1 MKRSEK
7 YLNVLERLAG
17 KKAREAER
25 VMDTEHFEMRYQF
38 FFVLSATPWFLIM
51 LFVALV
57 CHWVLEVLWLAVF
70 CDLLAAILLYLLVDW
85 ASWRARVDE
94 TGITVYRLF
103 FLRKR
108 MERRAIRNVRLQ
120 GEKSSEAKKL
130 ILTDGNTELRFV
142 SEMVG
147 FELLFEWTKKR

>member
-7 YLNVLERLAG
+7 YLNVLERFAG
-17 KKAREAER
+17 KKAREAEGK
-25 VMDTEHFEMRYQF
+25 MDAGHFEMRYQL
-38 FFVLSATPWFLIM
+38 FFVLSVIPWFLIM

-57 CHWVLEVLWLAVF
+57 CHLVLEVVWLAVF

-85 ASWRARVDE
+85 ASWRARVDD
-94 TGITVYRLF
+94 TGITVCRLF
-103 FLRKR
+103 FFQKR
-108 MERRAIRNVRLQ
+108 MERGAIRNVRLQ
-120 GEKSSEAKKL
+120 GQKNSEAKKL
-130 ILTDGNTELRFV
+130 ILSDGNTELHFV